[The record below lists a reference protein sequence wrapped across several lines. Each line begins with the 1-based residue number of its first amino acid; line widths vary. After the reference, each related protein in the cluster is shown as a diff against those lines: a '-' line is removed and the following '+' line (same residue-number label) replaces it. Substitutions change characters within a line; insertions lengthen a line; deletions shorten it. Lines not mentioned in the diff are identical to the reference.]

1 MRDYE
6 NGTGNNVI
14 HPEKVS
20 GAWREC
26 SFFTM
31 YKKTKDRNVWD
42 FEPRK
47 VMGWTDGIFN
57 YYEDNDREEDDRWYA
72 IFPDCGIS
80 INRGST
86 SREQAQRVAI
96 KSLDYAQKRISEDS
110 EMTFAREICAE
121 MIRITIEEEKR
132 PGSFNLSYEYIK
144 RQTLFVEFKKQK
156 SEKLS
161 YRLN

>member
-6 NGTGNNVI
+6 NATGNNVI
-14 HPEKVS
+14 HPRKVP

-31 YKKTKDRNVWD
+31 CKKTTDMNAWG
-42 FEPRK
+42 FEPCK

-57 YYEDNDREEDDRWYA
+57 YYEDDKDDDRWYA
-72 IFPDCGIS
+72 VFPDCGIS
-80 INRGST
+80 FNRGNT

-96 KSLDYAQKRISEDS
+96 EGLNCARKILSEDS
-110 EMTFAREICAE
+110 VKAFMREICAE
-121 MIRITIEEEKR
+121 MIRIAVEEEKR

-144 RQTLFVEFKKQK
+144 RQTLFVEFKKKQSK
-156 SEKLS
+156 KLS